1 MSEYTPDCH
10 WMTMKM
16 DMSWMGTVQCRLSIG
31 RKFLENDGDDD
42 DAVTRVRVDDCEVR
56 DSAGDGALS
65 LPPALGRGRPPD
77 RRVDEQAA
85 SLVQRAR
92 RWQTPH
98 PADASSY
105 SCVSIKRLSCP
116 DHPAVLISIHLNA
129 HARELNFAIS

>member
-1 MSEYTPDCH
+1 
-10 WMTMKM
+10 MKM

-105 SCVSIKRLSCP
+105 SLS
-116 DHPAVLISIHLNA
+116 LIHI
-129 HARELNFAIS
+129 